1 MKLRTLIA
9 TATTAAV
16 LATGGVALAGA
27 ATSSGSHTTSAPT
40 TTTAAPTASSA
51 AKPAVSRRVRARRLR
66 IRKLLRGAG
75 GIVTKTIG
83 IDRKTLRTDLRSG
96 MTVAQIATANNVDP
110 QTVINALVAALDK
123 KIDAAVQAG
132 WIGSARAAV
141 IERRL
146 PARITKLVDNWH
158 PKHAA
163 A

>member
-1 MKLRTLIA
+1 MKLRTLVA

-16 LATGGVALAGA
+16 LATGGIALAGA
-27 ATSSGSHTTSAPT
+27 ATSSGSHSAPAATSTTTS
-40 TTTAAPTASSA
+40 PTANSA
-51 AKPAVSRRVRARRLR
+51 ATPAVSRRVKARRLR
-66 IRKLLRGAG
+66 IRKMLRGAG

-83 IDRKTLRTDLRSG
+83 IDRKTLRQDLRSG

-110 QTVINALVAALDK
+110 QTVINALVTAADK

-132 WIGSARAAV
+132 WIGSKRAAV
-141 IERRL
+141 IEHRL
-146 PARITKLVDNWH
+146 PARITKLVDTWH